1 VSEDSEPSLPFPLHP
16 HPEHTELINNPELP
30 PNTDHPNHPNHRR
43 PLLTAAAVTLSLL
56 GLPETAAG
64 PGEVI
69 ASITLR
75 GPLARR
81 HPLWAGLSMAGD
93 VASDALGRVACP
105 PGGGGGVGWADCGT
119 AHAAALAIHLVVD
132 VLNLSPY

>member
-16 HPEHTELINNPELP
+16 HPEHTELINNLELP